1 MFVRSREGNTCA
13 EPLLILSRF
22 DTMHTYICI
31 YIYVKI
37 IYTVCMC
44 IYIYCYTLYV
54 RVCLYIYIHMYAE
67 SIYVQYL
74 IPSPILNIPR
84 NKPYLGSK
92 SRDVQF
98 YNVIQIPRKILATI
112 QVPHSVSIIQRVP
125 GPTMSHL
132 RSRRGLAESSCCAR
146 HRKPAMLEKTGARCS
161 LQLSPISK

>member
-1 MFVRSREGNTCA
+1 
-13 EPLLILSRF
+13 
-22 DTMHTYICI
+22 MHTYICI
-31 YIYVKI
+31 YIYICKNN
-37 IYTVCMC
+37 IYCMYVYIYILLYSVCAC
-44 IYIYCYTLYV
+44 VSIYIYT
-54 RVCLYIYIHMYAE
+54 HMYAE